1 MRYNYLTENTCSQK
15 ISFDLNGSVVTNIKY
30 MGGCNGNLQSIE
42 RILDGWTVEEI
53 ENKLGDIRNQLCFP
67 LYACSKEIVRR
78 YKPFLDEIDLTYTQY
93 IAMMVLW
100 EEKKVNVKELGSRL
114 FLDSGT
120 LTPVLKRLEQK
131 GLITRQRDEKDE
143 RVLIAEIT
151 KEGEALKE
159 KAVDI
164 PYKMAGCVRLDEN
177 DAKELYRILHTL
189 LMGFEE

>member
-1 MRYNYLTENTCSQK
+1 MSDYKNYDALK
-15 ISFDLNGSVVTNIKY
+15 
-30 MGGCNGNLQSIE
+30 
-42 RILDGWTVEEI
+42 LD
-53 ENKLGDIRNQLCFP
+53 NQLCFP

-131 GLITRQRDEKDE
+131 GIITRQRDEKDE
-143 RVLIAEIT
+143 RWRKQRRT
-151 KEGEALKE
+151 SQS
-159 KAVDI
+159 
-164 PYKMAGCVRLDEN
+164 
-177 DAKELYRILHTL
+177 H
-189 LMGFEE
+189 